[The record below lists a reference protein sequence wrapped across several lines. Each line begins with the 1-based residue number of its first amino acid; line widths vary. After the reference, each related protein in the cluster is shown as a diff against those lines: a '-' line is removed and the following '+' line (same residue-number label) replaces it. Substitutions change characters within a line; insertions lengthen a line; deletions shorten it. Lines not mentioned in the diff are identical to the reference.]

1 MKKAVAIK
9 YPEGAEIP
17 FVTAKGR
24 GELANK
30 IVEIAEK
37 NNVKIENDA
46 LLVDVL
52 DVQKIG
58 DAIPEEAWQAVAKIL
73 AFVLEIKK

>member
-17 FVTAKGR
+17 FITAKGR
-24 GELANK
+24 GELADK

-37 NNVKIENDA
+37 NNVKIENDE

-73 AFVLEIKK
+73 AFILEIKK

>member
-9 YPEGAEIP
+9 YPDGAEIP
-17 FVTAKGR
+17 FITAKGR
-24 GELANK
+24 GELADK

-58 DAIPEEAWQAVAKIL
+58 DAIPEEAWEAVAKIL

>member
-24 GELANK
+24 GELADK

>member
-17 FVTAKGR
+17 FITAKGR
-24 GELANK
+24 GELADK

-73 AFVLEIKK
+73 AFILEIKK

>member
-1 MKKAVAIK
+1 LKKAVAIK

-17 FVTAKGR
+17 FITAKGR
-24 GELANK
+24 GELADK

>member
-17 FVTAKGR
+17 FITAKGR
-24 GELANK
+24 GELADK

>member
-17 FVTAKGR
+17 FITAKGH
-24 GELANK
+24 GELADK

-37 NNVKIENDA
+37 NNVKIENDE

-73 AFVLEIKK
+73 AFILEIKK

>member
-17 FVTAKGR
+17 FITAKGH
-24 GELANK
+24 GELADK

>member
-9 YPEGAEIP
+9 YPEGAKIP
-17 FVTAKGR
+17 FITAKGR
-24 GELANK
+24 GELADK

-37 NNVKIENDA
+37 NNVKIENNA

>member
-9 YPEGAEIP
+9 YPGGAEIP
-17 FVTAKGR
+17 FITAKGH
-24 GELANK
+24 GELADK

-37 NNVKIENDA
+37 NNVKIENDTF
-46 LLVDVL
+46 LVDIL
-52 DVQKIG
+52 DVQKVG

-73 AFVLEIKK
+73 AFLLEIKK

>member
-17 FVTAKGR
+17 FITAKGR
-24 GELANK
+24 GELADK

-37 NNVKIENDA
+37 NNVKIENDE